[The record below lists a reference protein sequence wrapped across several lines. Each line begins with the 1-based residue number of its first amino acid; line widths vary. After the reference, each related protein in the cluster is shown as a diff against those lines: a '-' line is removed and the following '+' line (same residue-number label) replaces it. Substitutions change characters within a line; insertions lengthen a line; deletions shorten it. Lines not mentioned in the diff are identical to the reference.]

1 MQKLPAILES
11 LEGDTKNYIMEWGDM
26 VRSKHSSDND
36 SDSDEEDNYSDSDD
50 DDNVTYYGDLLLVIE
65 WNETGLIQRNIQ
77 KNMISN
83 YIRSFQGC
91 IPFPNA
97 DRPQSDSLFYFVRR
111 PGISAQQV
119 ISNIIYGL
127 QRLYLQ
133 RNVPSLGRVYIVTA
147 EEKNTFEAYEYYG
160 VFAL

>member
-11 LEGDTKNYIMEWGDM
+11 LDGDTKNYIMEWGDM

-83 YIRSFQGC
+83 YIRSFQG
-91 IPFPNA
+91 
-97 DRPQSDSLFYFVRR
+97 
-111 PGISAQQV
+111 ISAQQV